1 MNKEK
6 IDRFFSGHS
15 TDEEQQQVYQW
26 LLSRNMEHEANALL
40 KNHWDSIE
48 KSSVM
53 VDVDFDK
60 VYGRIL
66 EEIENEQVMK
76 LLGAEVKPEIPE
88 TPKMEV
94 FKSILKYAA
103 IIVFAFGLGYF
114 AYDQNKY
121 EQEGLAD
128 KSSNIVKAT
137 SRGQKSH
144 VILKDGSKI
153 TLNSESQIKYD
164 QGFGTTNR
172 DVKLTGEAY
181 FEVAKNVAIP
191 FNVEANN
198 TITTAIGTA
207 FNISAFP
214 MEESTVISL
223 ASGKVK
229 VLSKGKGA
237 NSDSEVFLDPGKE
250 YLVAQ
255 GNTGALLRGFD
266 PEKVLSWKD
275 NILNFDNTD
284 MPSLIQSLERWYNV
298 EVVVLNPQKMVGIRG
313 TGKFKNESLENVL
326 RVLSY
331 SLQFDYQMDRDK
343 VTITF

>member
-40 KNHWDSIE
+40 KNHWESQDKTE
-48 KSSVM
+48 TLVL
-53 VDVDFDK
+53 VDLDG
-60 VYGRIL
+60 VYNKIL

-76 LLGAEVKPEIPE
+76 LLDREVKPKPQ
-88 TPKMEV
+88 TSKNSTREV
-94 FKSILKYAA
+94 LKSAA
-103 IIVFAFGLGYF
+103 IVLFAFGLGYF
-114 AYDQNKY
+114 AYDQNKR
-121 EQEGLAD
+121 EQEGLSD
-128 KSSNIVKAT
+128 KSPNIVKTT

-172 DVKLTGEAY
+172 DIKLTGEAY
-181 FEVAKNVAIP
+181 FEVAKNAAIP

-198 TITTAIGTA
+198 TTTTAIGTA

-214 MEESTVISL
+214 TEESTVISL

-229 VLSKGKGA
+229 VLSKGKGV

-255 GNTGALLRGFD
+255 GNAGALLRGFD

-331 SLQFDYQMDRDK
+331 SLQFDFQMDGDK